1 MPTLSNE
8 ELKKNIIH
16 MLCDCD
22 VEDSSYVTGTRF
34 DYDMAA
40 DAVLKLFATQNTALL
55 KELLSELPEKLD
67 MQPAIKTHSDAG
79 AGTVIGHNHLLSKV
93 KDLIN
98 SKLAAM
104 GEQ

>member
-8 ELKKNIIH
+8 ALRAKLKHIIQQIDTGDS
-16 MLCDCD
+16 LVCAWPTE
-22 VEDSSYVTGTRF
+22 EDL
-34 DYDMAA
+34 DKIEA
-40 DAVLKLFATQNTALL
+40 LFATQNTALL

-104 GEQ
+104 GGQS